1 MHAKPLVSVIAITV
15 QVLHP
20 VSFECV
26 GMSCTTRFSA
36 ALLISNG
43 RAVGKVHG
51 EISEIS
57 EISAATITCS

>member
-15 QVLHP
+15 PVLHP

-26 GMSCTTRFSA
+26 GMICTARFGA

-43 RAVGKVHG
+43 RAVGKAHG
-51 EISEIS
+51 EISEIRTMTS
-57 EISAATITCS
+57 TCS